1 MVRLLKKKDV
11 QVVTKNGECEVH
23 ITLDLNI
30 SLNADGLQIGASA
43 GGSGSSNKD
52 KDEDEDFEWAVPDFG
67 LESTQVDF
75 GKKVKEEEE

>member
-43 GGSGSSNKD
+43 GQSSSPN
-52 KDEDEDFEWAVPDFG
+52 EDEDFEWAVPDFN
-67 LESTQVDF
+67 LDSQQVDF
-75 GKKVKEEEE
+75 GKKVKKEEEE

>member
-30 SLNADGLQIGASA
+30 SLNADGLQLGVSA
-43 GGSGSSNKD
+43 GQSKSSSD
-52 KDEDEDFEWAVPDFG
+52 PDEDFEWAVPDFNTD
-67 LESTQVDF
+67 SQQVDF
-75 GKKVKEEEE
+75 GKEVEEK

>member
-30 SLNADGLQIGASA
+30 SLNADGLKIGASA
-43 GGSGSSNKD
+43 GGSGSPTE
-52 KDEDEDFEWAVPDFG
+52 DEDEDFEWAVPDFG
-67 LESTQVDF
+67 LDSPQVDF

>member
-23 ITLDLNI
+23 ITLDLNV
-30 SLNADGLQIGASA
+30 SLNADGLQIGASV
-43 GGSGSSNKD
+43 GGSGSSD

-67 LESTQVDF
+67 LDSPQVDF

>member
-11 QVVTKNGECEVH
+11 QVVTKDGECEVH

-30 SLNADGLQIGASA
+30 SLNSDGLQIGASA
-43 GGSGSSNKD
+43 GGSSKD
-52 KDEDEDFEWAVPDFG
+52 EDEDEDFEWAVPDFG
-67 LESTQVDF
+67 LDSAQVDF

>member
-30 SLNADGLQIGASA
+30 SLNSDGLQIGASA
-43 GGSGSSNKD
+43 GQSGSPN
-52 KDEDEDFEWAVPDFG
+52 EDEDFEWAVPDFN
-67 LESTQVDF
+67 LDLDSQQVDF

>member
-23 ITLDLNI
+23 ITLDLNV
-30 SLNADGLQIGASA
+30 SLNADGLQIGANA
-43 GGSGSSNKD
+43 GRAGSPN
-52 KDEDEDFEWAVPDFG
+52 EDEDFEWAVPDFD
-67 LESTQVDF
+67 LDSQQVDF

>member
-30 SLNADGLQIGASA
+30 SLNADGLQVGVSA
-43 GGSGSSNKD
+43 GQSKSSSD
-52 KDEDEDFEWAVPDFG
+52 TDEDFEWAVPDFKPD
-67 LESTQVDF
+67 SQQVDF
-75 GKKVKEEEE
+75 GKEVEEK

>member
-11 QVVTKNGECEVH
+11 QVTTKDGECEVH

-52 KDEDEDFEWAVPDFG
+52 EDEDFEWAVPDFG
-67 LESTQVDF
+67 LDSTQVDF